1 MPAMGNIT
9 VKNAANA
16 DVVYTAAVPS
26 AGDRSPAK
34 WTANAS
40 QSILGFRP
48 QVTVQTR
55 DGGSGKP
62 GRIMEGTFKFPVIET
77 VNGVP
82 TQMAIVPGSFSVTL
96 PTNVDGAVV
105 SDAYVQ
111 FGNLLVSALFRS
123 VASEGYAPT

>member
-1 MPAMGNIT
+1 MPAMANIT

-34 WTANAS
+34 WTANAG
-40 QSILGFRP
+40 QAIVGFRP
-48 QVTVQTR
+48 MVTVQTR

-62 GRIMEGTFKFPVIET
+62 GRIMEGTFKYPVIET

-82 TQMAIVPGSFSVTL
+82 TQTAIVPGNFSITL
-96 PTNVDGAVV
+96 PTNVDSTIVA
-105 SDAYVQ
+105 DAYVQ
-111 FGNLLVSALFRS
+111 FGNLLASSLFRAVS
-123 VASEGYAPT
+123 VDGYAPT